1 MTHKIMDEILIN
13 IGRQLKL
20 ARQKRDLTLQQVAKR
35 TGLSAGLISKIE
47 NLRTTPSLPVLLK
60 IMQTLGVEL
69 SELDLTSN
77 VRGDYILVRN
87 GEGTKEEREDS
98 KNLEYIHLLSSNSSE
113 NSLRVYIINVSSKSH
128 RKPISTNANEL
139 VYVLSG
145 KLTYIIRNDEI
156 ALEKGDLL
164 YFDGTVPHG
173 LSNEF
178 EETAVL
184 LKIYLLS

>member
-1 MTHKIMDEILIN
+1 MDDVLIN

-35 TGLSAGLISKIE
+35 TGVSAGLISKIE

-60 IMQTLGVEL
+60 IMQTLNIDL

-77 VRGDYILVRN
+77 ITGNYLLVKK
-87 GEGTKEEREDS
+87 GEGTKEDREDS
-98 KNLEYIHLLSSNSSE
+98 KNLEYTHFLSSNTAH
-113 NSLRVYIINVSSKSH
+113 NSIRVYIVKVAGGSY

-145 KLTYIIRNDEI
+145 RLSYMIRKENVP
-156 ALEKGDLL
+156 LEEGDLL
-164 YFDGTVPHG
+164 FFDGSVPHG

-178 EETAVL
+178 EESATL
-184 LKIYLLS
+184 LKIYLLN